1 MSEFVE
7 VVIDSVRVSLM
18 SPQRMV
24 ILKQVNAER
33 YLPVWVGPYEAEAI
47 TVGLQ
52 EVEMIRP
59 LTHDLLKNVF
69 GLFNAR
75 IKRIEIVSL
84 RDDIYYG
91 NIVADVNGH
100 ILNVDARP
108 SDSIA
113 LAVRAHAT
121 IWVHESVMEQAA
133 IVPEQ
138 DIQET
143 PPAAREK
150 GSKASAPD
158 VSDERLSIF
167 EDFLSQLDVDDK
179 DKPDKPEDDKDE
191 PDKT

>member
-1 MSEFVE
+1 MSDFVE
-7 VVIDSVRVSLM
+7 VLIDSVRVSLM

-33 YLPVWVGPYEAEAI
+33 YLPVWVGQYEAEAI

-69 GLFNAR
+69 GLFNA
-75 IKRIEIVSL
+75 KVQRIEIVSL

-91 NIVADVNGH
+91 NIVADVNGN
-100 ILNVDARP
+100 IINVDARP

-133 IVPEQ
+133 IVPEK
-138 DIQET
+138 DMQEN
-143 PPAAREK
+143 PPSARGK
-150 GSKASAPD
+150 GSPPPVPD
-158 VSDERLSIF
+158 AADDRLSIF
-167 EDFLSQLDVDDK
+167 EDFLSQLDIDDK
-179 DKPDKPEDDKDE
+179 DKPDKSEDDKDE